1 MGGRSKALF
10 AIIIIFILAAA
21 SFYFV
26 FLKDEDDVKLE
37 RAPDFTFY
45 DSEDFITS
53 EQPEEFK
60 LSSLR
65 GSPIILIFNDIFD
78 ENLTEQN
85 NIIRDIKGNYTDTS
99 VISIDIHSSGKNLY
113 DVQEY
118 KENNG
123 FDWYF
128 TVDDSSIDSTPIAEK
143 YIIVKIPTVII
154 IDEAGYGVYKQE
166 REVTYSELSAQ
177 LDKVISGEAK
187 RLNVGKLPGVQT
199 APNFSVTDVYG
210 TQLNLTDYRGK
221 VLLIDFMALWCTSCK
236 QVEKMLHDIVDDFDE
251 EEFAVL
257 SIDIDPTESESD
269 IRSHWEEE
277 GHEWNVAKDT
287 DDLKLKYH
295 VIDIAKVM
303 IVDKKGYIVYE
314 HVGAPSESELKSEIE
329 DAIAGKSNPIELAEI
344 SFYALAI
351 FMGIGTFFSPC
362 SFPML
367 PGYMSYY
374 LQKDMA
380 MQAGNG
386 DSAEVKE
393 GEKDEDARRKKKRVM
408 KRALASGTISSIGI
422 VVVFATI
429 GVLVLFAGA
438 AVKPYISSLGPI
450 VGVIIIVL
458 GGLMLTNLQY
468 NKIIQPFQNIYRS
481 ISDRKS
487 KKKEGG
493 ADSNQVSSG
502 PGTSEKGYYAGLFTY
517 GIGYGAAAAACTAPL
532 FIAIV
537 TQALLQLEF
546 FQGALVL
553 FLYILSMVILMIVVT
568 AAIAVIG
575 QSAVQK
581 ITAYTGHIKK
591 ISGFVLIL
599 AGIYLIWFWYTS
611 I

>member
-314 HVGAPSESELKSEIE
+314 HVGAPS
-329 DAIAGKSNPIELAEI
+329 
-344 SFYALAI
+344 
-351 FMGIGTFFSPC
+351 
-362 SFPML
+362 
-367 PGYMSYY
+367 
-374 LQKDMA
+374 
-380 MQAGNG
+380 
-386 DSAEVKE
+386 V
-393 GEKDEDARRKKKRVM
+393 R
-408 KRALASGTISSIGI
+408 
-422 VVVFATI
+422 
-429 GVLVLFAGA
+429 
-438 AVKPYISSLGPI
+438 
-450 VGVIIIVL
+450 
-458 GGLMLTNLQY
+458 
-468 NKIIQPFQNIYRS
+468 
-481 ISDRKS
+481 
-487 KKKEGG
+487 
-493 ADSNQVSSG
+493 
-502 PGTSEKGYYAGLFTY
+502 
-517 GIGYGAAAAACTAPL
+517 
-532 FIAIV
+532 
-537 TQALLQLEF
+537 
-546 FQGALVL
+546 
-553 FLYILSMVILMIVVT
+553 
-568 AAIAVIG
+568 
-575 QSAVQK
+575 
-581 ITAYTGHIKK
+581 
-591 ISGFVLIL
+591 
-599 AGIYLIWFWYTS
+599 
-611 I
+611 

>member
-1 MGGRSKALF
+1 
-10 AIIIIFILAAA
+10 
-21 SFYFV
+21 
-26 FLKDEDDVKLE
+26 
-37 RAPDFTFY
+37 
-45 DSEDFITS
+45 
-53 EQPEEFK
+53 
-60 LSSLR
+60 
-65 GSPIILIFNDIFD
+65 
-78 ENLTEQN
+78 
-85 NIIRDIKGNYTDTS
+85 
-99 VISIDIHSSGKNLY
+99 
-113 DVQEY
+113 
-118 KENNG
+118 
-123 FDWYF
+123 
-128 TVDDSSIDSTPIAEK
+128 
-143 YIIVKIPTVII
+143 
-154 IDEAGYGVYKQE
+154 
-166 REVTYSELSAQ
+166 
-177 LDKVISGEAK
+177 
-187 RLNVGKLPGVQT
+187 
-199 APNFSVTDVYG
+199 
-210 TQLNLTDYRGK
+210 
-221 VLLIDFMALWCTSCK
+221 
-236 QVEKMLHDIVDDFDE
+236 
-251 EEFAVL
+251 
-257 SIDIDPTESESD
+257 
-269 IRSHWEEE
+269 
-277 GHEWNVAKDT
+277 
-287 DDLKLKYH
+287 
-295 VIDIAKVM
+295 
-303 IVDKKGYIVYE
+303 
-314 HVGAPSESELKSEIE
+314 
-329 DAIAGKSNPIELAEI
+329 
-344 SFYALAI
+344 
-351 FMGIGTFFSPC
+351 MGIGTFFSPC

>member
-1 MGGRSKALF
+1 MGGRAKALF

-21 SFYFV
+21 SFYFL
-26 FLKDEDDVKLE
+26 FLKENGEIKLE

-53 EQPEEFK
+53 EQPTEMK
-60 LSSLR
+60 LSNFR

-78 ENLTEQN
+78 ENLTELN

-99 VISIDIHSSGKNLY
+99 VISVDIHSSGKNLY
-113 DVQEY
+113 DVQAY

-123 FDWYF
+123 FDWFF
-128 TVDDSSIDSTPIAEK
+128 TIDDSSIEDTPIADK
-143 YIIVKIPTVII
+143 YIIVKIPTIII
-154 IDEAGYGVYKQE
+154 IDETGYGVFKEE
-166 REVTYSELSAQ
+166 REVTYLELSAE
-177 LDKVISGEAK
+177 LDKVNSGEAEQI
-187 RLNVGKLPGVQT
+187 NVGKLPGVQT
-199 APNFSVTDVYG
+199 APGFSVTDVYG
-210 TQLNLTDYRGK
+210 KQLNLTDYRGK
-221 VLLIDFMALWCTSCK
+221 VLLLDFMALWCTSCK
-236 QVEKMLHDIVDDFDE
+236 QVEKMLHDIIDDFDE
-251 EEFAVL
+251 DEFAVL
-257 SIDIDPTESESD
+257 SIDIDPTESAED

-277 GHEWNVAKDT
+277 GHSWNVARDT

-295 VIDIAKVM
+295 VIEIAKVM
-303 IVDKKGYIVYE
+303 IVDKNGYIVYD
-314 HVGAPSESELKSEIE
+314 HVGAPSEDELKSEIR
-329 DAIAGKSNPIELAEI
+329 DAIAGKSNPLELAEI

-374 LQKDMA
+374 LQKDLA
-380 MQAGNG
+380 MQKENG
-386 DSAEVKE
+386 DSTEVKNSE
-393 GEKDEDARRKKKRVM
+393 RDEDVRRKKKRVM
-408 KRALASGTISSIGI
+408 KRAIASGTISSIGI

-429 GVLVLFAGA
+429 GLLVLFAGA
-438 AVKPYISSLGPI
+438 AVKPHITNIGPV

-468 NKIIQPFQNIYRS
+468 NKIIEPFQNLYRG
-481 ISDRKS
+481 ISERRG
-487 KKKEGG
+487 KKKGEVV
-493 ADSNQVSSG
+493 DSDQMSSG
-502 PGTSEKGYYAGLFTY
+502 PGTSERGYYAGLFTY

-568 AAIAVIG
+568 AAIAVVG

-591 ISGFVLIL
+591 ISGFILIL